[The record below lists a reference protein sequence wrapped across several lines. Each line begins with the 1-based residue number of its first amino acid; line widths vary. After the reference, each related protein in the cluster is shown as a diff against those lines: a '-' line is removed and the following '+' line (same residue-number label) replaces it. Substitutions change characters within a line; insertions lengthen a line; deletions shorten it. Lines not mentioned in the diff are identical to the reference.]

1 MDCNHEFIGM
11 STGVVCKRCQM
22 RMTAE
27 EFRAYLA
34 AQAKSAAE
42 VTEEAKPKA
51 KKRKVKEVVADE

>member
-34 AQAKSAAE
+34 AQAKSAEE
-42 VTEEAKPKA
+42 VTEEAKPKE
-51 KKRKVKEVVADE
+51 KKRKVKEVAADE

>member
-1 MDCNHEFIGM
+1 MNCNHEFIGM

-34 AQAKSAAE
+34 
-42 VTEEAKPKA
+42 EEAKPKA
-51 KKRKVKEVVADE
+51 KKRKAKEAGADE

>member
-1 MDCNHEFIGM
+1 MDCKHEFIGM

-27 EFRAYLA
+27 EFRAYLV
-34 AQAKSAAE
+34 AQAKPAEE

-51 KKRKVKEVVADE
+51 KKRKAKEVAADE

>member
-1 MDCNHEFIGM
+1 MNCNHEFIGM

-34 AQAKSAAE
+34 AQAKSAEE
-42 VTEEAKPKA
+42 VMEEAKPKS
-51 KKRKVKEVVADE
+51 KKRKVKEVTADE

>member
-1 MDCNHEFIGM
+1 
-11 STGVVCKRCQM
+11 M

-34 AQAKSAAE
+34 AQAKSAEE

-51 KKRKVKEVVADE
+51 KKRKVKEVAADE

>member
-1 MDCNHEFIGM
+1 MNCNHEFIGM

-22 RMTAE
+22 RMTAD

-34 AQAKSAAE
+34 EGAKPAEE

-51 KKRKVKEVVADE
+51 KKRKAKEADAHE